1 MPGPVSLV
9 VRYAVGEGVLLGAGS
24 RWLLIDL
31 PDADDPHLETVW
43 GLLTAPAPAT
53 ERVLAALDERYGAE
67 RSLVLVDL
75 TPGAE
80 TTVQRGSGRVSGTE
94 GVRRLRLGDDSRDPA
109 PTATRRL
116 VSGIVA
122 AAGAELTPT
131 ARPARARSAQPQPP
145 APVAGLIDGIPP
157 DILAATAPERTPVVS
172 PAVTTGEPVASPT
185 GTAHP
190 RLERLED
197 RPDGPTVRRGGDP
210 DHDGHTTY
218 RPAGEDSAAAPAP
231 VDHLRQSTH
240 ETVLAVHCP
249 AGHPTP
255 AFTANCRV
263 CNAAV
268 PPQEPHRMPRPRLGV
283 LRLPDGSQVPLDR
296 GVVFGRQPSAPPAGE
311 DWPQLVKLPT
321 DTTYV
326 SRSHLQ
332 VELDGWLVLATDLGS
347 RGGTTLRVPG
357 RAPERI
363 RAGERYIWEPGQV
376 FDLADSYEILYE
388 VM

>member
-1 MPGPVSLV
+1 MPGPVSLA
-9 VRYAVGEGVLLGAGS
+9 VRYAVGDGVLLGAGS
-24 RWLLIDL
+24 RWLLIDVT
-31 PDADDPHLETVW
+31 DADDPFLETLW
-43 GLLTAPAPAT
+43 DLLTAPVPAS
-53 ERVLAALDERYGAE
+53 ERVLAAVEEHYGTE

-80 TTVQRGSGRVSGTE
+80 TTVSRGSGRVTRAD
-94 GVRRLRLGDDSRDPA
+94 GVRQLRLGDGSPS
-109 PTATRRL
+109 PTRRL

-122 AAGAELTPT
+122 AAGAELTPV
-131 ARPARARSAQPQPP
+131 AAPARAVAAGPPAP

-157 DILAATAPERTPVVS
+157 DILSSTAPERTPVVPS
-172 PAVTTGEPVASPT
+172 SVTTGEPVAPPT
-185 GTAHP
+185 GTANR
-190 RLERLED
+190 RLDD
-197 RPDGPTVRRGGDP
+197 RVGGHTVRRTTDT

-218 RPAGEDSAAAPAP
+218 RPDGTGPDTPEPVDAEP

-249 AGHPTP
+249 AGHTTQ

-263 CNAAV
+263 CNVAV
-268 PPQEPHRMPRPRLGV
+268 PPREPHRMPRPRLGV
-283 LRLPDGSQVPLDR
+283 LHLPDGKQVALDR

-311 DWPQLVKLPT
+311 DWPQLVRLPP
-321 DTTYV
+321 DNTYV

-388 VM
+388 VI